1 MIKMFETFVA
11 FFHSILLLFSLL
23 VKKGL
28 WGGYPILCFPK
39 SREEVLGGCSIFIL
53 IKIGEKMACIFF
65 LKIQV
70 N

>member
-1 MIKMFETFVA
+1 
-11 FFHSILLLFSLL
+11 

-53 IKIGEKMACIFF
+53 IKIGEKMSLYFIFYF
-65 LKIQV
+65 SSKLVHILLKKSYFKR
-70 N
+70 